1 MSWATRLLAVLA
13 LLLAFG
19 PARADELKPGYLE
32 LTQTAPLDWKLTWKA
47 PQKAGLIGVASPKLP
62 DDCTFKETRRAMDGV
77 ALRSEG
83 EVHCKKPLAGRAIGL
98 AGLENTISDVLVR
111 VAPMGEPVQAS
122 RLTPTDTMTEV
133 KARADAW
140 NVARTY
146 LALGVQH
153 ILTGYDHLLFVVSL
167 VLLLR
172 GGWRIIKT
180 VTAFTLAHSITLAG
194 AALGYFSLPQAPV
207 ESVIALSII
216 FLAVEIAKARPGQFR
231 LSEQYPWA
239 VSFSFGLLH
248 GFGFAGAL
256 KEIGLPHGEV
266 PAALLSFNIGVEIG
280 QLVIVGCAVTA
291 VTLIGWIAPSRL
303 RPATLTAAYV
313 IGALASGW
321 FINRTLAS

>member
-1 MSWATRLLAVLA
+1 MSLVRRAAW
-13 LLLAFG
+13 LLAFLWLAAA

-32 LTQTAPLDWKLTWKA
+32 LTQTAPLDWRMTWKA
-47 PQKAGLIGVASPKLP
+47 PDKSGLIGVAEPKLP
-62 DDCTFKETRRAMDGV
+62 DDCLVRERRRGMEGV
-77 ALRSEG
+77 SLRTESD
-83 EVHCKKPLAGRAIGL
+83 VRCAKPLAGREIGL
-98 AGLENTISDVLVR
+98 AGLENSISDVLVR
-111 VAPMGEPVQAS
+111 IAPLGQPVQAS
-122 RLTPTDTMTEV
+122 RLTPRQPMTEV
-133 KARADAW
+133 KATPDAW

-146 LALGVQH
+146 LGLGVQH

-172 GGWRIIKT
+172 GGWRIVKT
-180 VTAFTLAHSITLAG
+180 VTAFTLAHSLTLAG

-216 FLAVEIAKARPGQFR
+216 FLAVEIAKSKPGQFR

-239 VSFSFGLLH
+239 VSFMFGLLH

-256 KEIGLPHGEV
+256 KEIGLPEGEV
-266 PAALLSFNIGVEIG
+266 PAALFSFNVGVEIG
-280 QLVIVGCAVTA
+280 QLVIVGCAMSA
-291 VTLIGWIAPSRL
+291 LTLIGWFAPSRL

-321 FINRTLAS
+321 FINRTLS